1 MISKVEC
8 EILECDNCK
17 ELFEDSSGFTIF
29 ADENALKENAMDDGW
44 EMNHES
50 GKHYCDKCHSY
61 GDDNDEFIIDSSRTK
76 VDGDD
81 SVAKDSAN

>member
-17 ELFEDSSGFTIF
+17 ELFEDSSGFSIF
-29 ADENALKENAMDDGW
+29 ADESALKENAMDGGW

-50 GKHYCDKCHSY
+50 GKHYCDKCHEY
-61 GDDNDEFIIDSSRTK
+61 NDDDELIINPTRIK
-76 VDGDD
+76 VEWDD
-81 SVAKDSAN
+81 TISKDSTN

>member
-8 EILECDNCK
+8 EVLECDNCR
-17 ELFEDSSGFTIF
+17 ELFVDSSGFSIF
-29 ADENALKENAMDDGW
+29 ADENALKENATDDGW

-61 GDDNDEFIIDSSRTK
+61 SDDADEFILDTSRAEAES
-76 VDGDD
+76 DD
-81 SVAKDSAN
+81 AIAKESAN